1 MFNGSGWTL
10 SWLPDTTSVVGVYN
24 LVDFPDVIVAA
35 TEGGRI
41 WRSSNAGEN
50 FTLVADFSQ
59 QGISFS
65 GISGEGD
72 ATARA
77 LRRTSRFLGERENVG
92 AAPWPCRMSHSVLVF
107 VNCGG
112 SVCRGWCFSS
122 FAGMGNVPKLRP

>member
-65 GISGEGD
+65 GISGRSPSEE
-72 ATARA
+72 
-77 LRRTSRFLGERENVG
+77 S
-92 AAPWPCRMSHSVLVF
+92 AAPPRLAGLSLLVTLLLAAALALPEMLA
-107 VNCGG
+107 
-112 SVCRGWCFSS
+112 R
-122 FAGMGNVPKLRP
+122 